1 MYFENGEVKVEKTY
15 IPKGNVA
22 GEWYLV
28 DASGQTLGRLA
39 TKIAGLLIGKHRPDY
54 TPGVVLEDHVVVIN
68 ASQISVSQT
77 RVDEKKYYR
86 HSGYPG
92 GLKEVGYQRQ
102 LETHPDRII
111 RFAVR
116 GMLPKNRL
124 TARYLDNLKIYA
136 GTEHPHQGQNPQP
149 IFEK

>member
-1 MYFENGEVKVEKTY
+1 MLLKGKT
-15 IPKGNVA
+15 KTN
-22 GEWYLV
+22 
-28 DASGQTLGRLA
+28 
-39 TKIAGLLIGKHRPDY
+39 Y
-54 TPGVVLEDHVVVIN
+54 TPHVDCGDNVVIINAEKVRLTGDKLEDKIYL
-68 ASQISVSQT
+68 T
-77 RVDEKKYYR
+77 

-92 GLKEVGYQRQ
+92 GLHEVEYQRQ

-136 GTEHPHQGQNPQP
+136 GSEHPHQGQNPQP
-149 IFEK
+149 ILEK